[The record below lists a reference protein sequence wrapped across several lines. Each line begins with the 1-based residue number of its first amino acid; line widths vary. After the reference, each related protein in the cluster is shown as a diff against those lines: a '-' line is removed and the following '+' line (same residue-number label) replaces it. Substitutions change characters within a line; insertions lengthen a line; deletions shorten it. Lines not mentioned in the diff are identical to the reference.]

1 MRLTVIGCGHLGATH
16 AACMA
21 EIGHDVLG
29 VDIDEDKVDLLNTG
43 RAWFFEPGLDE
54 MLARHTQAGRL
65 RFTTSFAEAARF
77 GTVHFL
83 GVGTPDL
90 PGGEGYDLSQ
100 VFGAAR
106 ALAPHLAGPALIIG
120 KSTVPPGTASRLAA
134 DLGKT
139 APAADTI
146 EVAWNPEFLREGH
159 AVADTLRPDR
169 IVAGV
174 RSPMAEAT
182 TREIYRPL
190 TDAGVPLIVTDAVTA
205 ELVKGAANAFLAAK
219 VSFINAMSDICA
231 ATGASVATLADALGM
246 DARIGRAFL
255 TAGLGYG
262 GGCLPKD
269 VRGLRAFAASTGN
282 RGAGAV
288 SLLTVLD
295 EINSARRQ
303 QVVALVQTL
312 LGELPGKRIA
322 LWGAAFKP
330 GTDDVRDSPGL
341 DVADRLCRL
350 GAEVVVYDPQATGNA
365 LVAFPH
371 LGYADSAAAAARQAD
386 AVLVVTAWPEF
397 AALDPAETTA
407 TVRDRLLIDACQA
420 VDPARW
426 RAAGW
431 TVAAPFPTSPPKGA
445 DVTSSTLLRG
455 RCRAR
460 WRGVRDS
467 GCGGQTP
474 ALAGGDGLL
483 ACDAAAEQVRAQRG
497 SGDRQRRGGLAADA
511 ALLRVGGDP

>member
-134 DLGKT
+134 ELGKT
-139 APAADTI
+139 APASDAI

-231 ATGASVATLADALGM
+231 ATGADVATLADALGM

-269 VRGLRAFAASTGN
+269 VRGLRAFAASTGT

-303 QVVALVQTL
+303 QVVDLVQTL

-350 GAEVVVYDPQATGNA
+350 GRGGRGVRPAGHGQRAGGVPAPRLRGQRGGGRAPGRRR
-365 LVAFPH
+365 
-371 LGYADSAAAAARQAD
+371 ARGHRLAGVRGARPGRDYGRCPRPPAHRRMPGRRPD
-386 AVLVVTAWPEF
+386 AMARSG
-397 AALDPAETTA
+397 LDGRRP
-407 TVRDRLLIDACQA
+407 L
-420 VDPARW
+420 P
-426 RAAGW
+426 
-431 TVAAPFPTSPPKGA
+431 
-445 DVTSSTLLRG
+445 DVTPEGS
-455 RCRAR
+455 RCDIGHPLTWTMSHRAR
-460 WRGVRDS
+460 WCGVRGA
-467 GCGGQTP
+467 GCGG
-474 ALAGGDGLL
+474 
-483 ACDAAAEQVRAQRG
+483 
-497 SGDRQRRGGLAADA
+497 RR
-511 ALLRVGGDP
+511 RR

>member
-1 MRLTVIGCGHLGATH
+1 MKLTVIGCGHLGATH

-29 VDIDEDKVDLLNTG
+29 VDIDQDKTDLLNAG
-43 RAWFFEPGLDE
+43 RAWFSEPGLDE

-65 RFTTSFAEAARF
+65 RFTTSFAEAAGF

-83 GVGTPDL
+83 GVGTPNL
-90 PGGEGYDLSQ
+90 PDGGGYDLSQ
-100 VFGAAR
+100 VFGAAA
-106 ALAPHLAGPALIIG
+106 ALAPHLTGSALIIG

-134 DLGKT
+134 GLNAA
-139 APAADTI
+139 APASGAI

-169 IVAGV
+169 IVVGAPSLV
-174 RSPMAEAT
+174 AEAT

-190 TDAGVPLIVTDAVTA
+190 TEAGVPLIVTDEVTA

-231 ATGASVATLADALGM
+231 ATGADVATLADALGM
-246 DARIGRAFL
+246 DNRIGRAFL

-269 VRGLRAFAASTGN
+269 VRGLRAFAAGTGAQ
-282 RGAGAV
+282 GASAV

-295 EINSARRQ
+295 EINSARRR
-303 QVVALVQTL
+303 QVVDLVRTL

-371 LGYADSAAAAARQAD
+371 LGFADSAAAAAREAD
-386 AVLVVTAWPEF
+386 AVLVVTGWPEF
-397 AALDPAETTA
+397 AAIDPAETTA
-407 TVRDRLLIDACQA
+407 AVRDRLLVDACQA
-420 VDPARW
+420 VDPVRW
-426 RAAGW
+426 RAMGW
-431 TVAAPFPTSPPKGA
+431 TVAAPFPTSRPTGFA
-445 DVTSSTLLRG
+445 V
-455 RCRAR
+455 
-460 WRGVRDS
+460 S
-467 GCGGQTP
+467 GSPGC
-474 ALAGGDGLL
+474 
-483 ACDAAAEQVRAQRG
+483 
-497 SGDRQRRGGLAADA
+497 
-511 ALLRVGGDP
+511 

>member
-1 MRLTVIGCGHLGATH
+1 MKLTVIGCGHLGATH

-29 VDIDEDKVDLLNTG
+29 VDIDQDKIDLLNAG
-43 RAWFFEPGLDE
+43 RAWFSEPGLDE
-54 MLARHTQAGRL
+54 MLARHAQSGKL
-65 RFTTSFAEAARF
+65 RFTTSFAEAAAF
-77 GTVHFL
+77 GTVQFL

-90 PGGEGYDLSQ
+90 PDGEGYDLSQ
-100 VFGAAR
+100 VFGAAA
-106 ALAPHLAGPALIIG
+106 ALAPHLTGPVLIIG

-134 DLGKT
+134 ELNAA
-139 APAADTI
+139 APASGAI

-159 AVADTLRPDR
+159 AVADTLHPDR
-169 IVAGV
+169 IVVGAP
-174 RSPMAEAT
+174 SLAAEAT

-190 TDAGVPLIVTDAVTA
+190 TEAGVPLIVTDEVTA
-205 ELVKGAANAFLAAK
+205 ELVKGAANSFLAAK

-231 ATGASVATLADALGM
+231 ATGADVATLADALGM
-246 DARIGRAFL
+246 DNRIGRAFL

-269 VRGLRAFAASTGN
+269 VRGLRAFAASTGAQ
-282 RGAGAV
+282 GASAV

-303 QVVALVQTL
+303 QVVDLVRTL

-371 LGYADSAAAAARQAD
+371 LGFADSAAAAAREAD
-386 AVLVVTAWPEF
+386 AVLVVTGWPEF
-397 AALDPAETTA
+397 AAIDPAETTA
-407 TVRDRLLIDACQA
+407 AVRELLLIDACQA
-420 VDPARW
+420 VDPMRW
-426 RAAGW
+426 RAMGW
-431 TVAAPFPTSPPKGA
+431 TVAAPFPVQDHHPERTRLTPGTHTSTA
-445 DVTSSTLLRG
+445 
-455 RCRAR
+455 
-460 WRGVRDS
+460 
-467 GCGGQTP
+467 
-474 ALAGGDGLL
+474 
-483 ACDAAAEQVRAQRG
+483 
-497 SGDRQRRGGLAADA
+497 
-511 ALLRVGGDP
+511 